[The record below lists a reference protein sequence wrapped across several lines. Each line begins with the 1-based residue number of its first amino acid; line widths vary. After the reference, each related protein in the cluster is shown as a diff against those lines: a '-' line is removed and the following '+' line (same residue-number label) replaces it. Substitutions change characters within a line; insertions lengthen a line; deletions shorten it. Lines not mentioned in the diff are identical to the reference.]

1 MSYAMSESVAD
12 ARVLCSDR
20 TARLARLS
28 HHTIE
33 FILGTCNQTHSEHAK
48 FAVATCEYAAA
59 AHTRVDA
66 RRVVQV

>member
-12 ARVLCSDR
+12 ARVFSDR
-20 TARLARLS
+20 TARVWLS
-28 HHTIE
+28 HHRTIE